1 MCRLSNACVSS
12 NAKIFAK
19 LVIFLNAFKIG
30 KIEIGGGKLFL
41 MAGPCVLE
49 GFERSLKIGRRAK
62 EIAENLNLPYIFKAS
77 FDKANRSSIKSF
89 RGPGLDEGLKILAAI
104 KSELGVPIVTDIHE
118 TYQAAPVAQV
128 ADIIQI
134 PAFLCRQTD
143 LLSAAAKT
151 GKVVNVKK
159 GQFLSPADMKNVVV
173 KLEESGTKKIML
185 TERGTSFGYNNLVVD
200 MRGLKIMRDFG
211 YPVIFDG
218 THSVQLPGGAGTSS
232 AGQREFVEYLCRAAA
247 AVGIDGLF
255 LEVHDNP
262 AEALSDGANMICLD
276 NLENLL
282 KNVLAV
288 HETVKNF
295 CEVGND

>member
-1 MCRLSNACVSS
+1 MNKVY
-12 NAKIFAK
+12 
-19 LVIFLNAFKIG
+19 IG
-30 KIEIGGGKLFL
+30 NIEVGGDKLFL
-41 MAGPCVLE
+41 MAGPCVIE

-62 EIAENLNLPYIFKAS
+62 DIANKLNIPYVFKAS

-104 KSELGVPIVTDIHE
+104 KSELQVPIVTDIHE
-118 TYQAAPVAQV
+118 SYQAEPVAKV

-159 GQFLSPADMKNVVV
+159 GQFLSAADMKNVVG
-173 KLEESGTKKIML
+173 KLEESGTDKIML

-200 MRGLKIMRDFG
+200 MRGLVTMRNFN

-218 THSVQLPGGAGTSS
+218 THSVQLPGGAGTTSS
-232 AGQREFVEYLCRAAA
+232 GQREFVEYLCRAAT

-262 AEALSDGANMICLD
+262 AEALSDGANMIALD
-276 NLENLL
+276 NLEDLL
-282 KNVLAV
+282 RKILAI
-288 HETVKNF
+288 HEVIKNF
-295 CEVGND
+295 

>member
-1 MCRLSNACVSS
+1 MNT
-12 NAKIFAK
+12 
-19 LVIFLNAFKIG
+19 FKIG
-30 KIEIGGGKLFL
+30 DIEIGNGNLFL

-49 GFERSLKIGRRAK
+49 GYERSLKIGKRTK
-62 EIAENLNLPYIFKAS
+62 EIAEKLNLPYIFKAS

-104 KSELGVPIVTDIHE
+104 KSELNVPIVTDIHE
-118 TYQAAPVAQV
+118 SYQAEKVAQV
-128 ADIIQI
+128 ADILQI

-143 LLSAAAKT
+143 LLVAAAKT

-159 GQFLSPADMKNVVV
+159 GQFLSPNDMKNVVT
-173 KLEESGTKKIML
+173 KLEESGTNKIML
-185 TERGTSFGYNNLVVD
+185 TERGASFGYNNLVVD
-200 MRGLKIMRDFG
+200 MRSLAIMRSFG

-218 THSVQLPGGAGTSS
+218 THSVQLPGGGGTTSS
-232 AGQREFVEYLCRAAA
+232 GQREFVPYLTRAAA

-262 AEALSDGANMICLD
+262 AEALSDGANMIYLD
-276 NLENLL
+276 KLENLL

-288 HETVKNF
+288 HNTVKNLS
-295 CEVGND
+295 ED